1 MSFLEHLE
9 ELRTRLI
16 YVCISLFIAVLI
28 GLWFSKPVNQF
39 LIQPFID
46 SGLIEVARSENQQK
60 PISLM
65 VDADGVA
72 KFDLSSIINSN
83 EDRTSATE
91 VIQIAQIDFYQ
102 EGHPVPFATLEAAAN
117 KSGLGYFRPL
127 DPFVVYFKTALII
140 GIILCTPMIAFQT
153 YGFVAPGLYDR
164 EKKTVIPLFLAAA
177 VLFPIGAAFA
187 YFMLKYFIYF
197 LASYSIPD
205 VLVFN
210 DIRAY
215 LNFVLTMIIVFGI
228 LFELPVVIVLLTKLG
243 IVTPDQLA
251 QKRKFMFVG
260 ILVVAAAFTP
270 GGEPLSMLVLSLP
283 LYLLFESALIFSRIG
298 AAKKAQEDREENS
311 QELDE

>member
-16 YVCISLFIAVLI
+16 YICVALFIGVLI

-46 SGLIEVARSENQQK
+46 SGLIEVARSDDRPE
-60 PISLM
+60 PISLT
-65 VDADGVA
+65 VDRDGIA
-72 KFDLSSIINSN
+72 KIDLSNIMGADSN
-83 EDRTSATE
+83 TSATE
-91 VIQIAQIDFYQ
+91 PVQIAQLDFYQ
-102 EGHPVPFATLEAAAN
+102 EGQTTPFASLKAAPN

-140 GIILCTPMIAFQT
+140 GIIICTPMIAYQT
-153 YGFVAPGLYDR
+153 YGFVAPGLYER
-164 EKKTVIPLFLAAA
+164 EKKAVIPLFFAAA
-177 VLFPIGAAFA
+177 ILFPVGAAFA

-298 AAKKAQEDREENS
+298 AAKKAQEEREENS